1 VKEDEEAKAV
11 SPLISAEKRIMW
23 AKRIRGFWQ
32 EFGRKKIGVI
42 GLFLLVFFVVMAVFA
57 PWLTPYQPLSSKR
70 VATGF
75 AVPEWIRIL
84 PEHQNLPST
93 HSMSFYW
100 EKGEE
105 SEFIKAWG
113 HNVEAQFE
121 SETMET
127 VYVRFN
133 ASISYPETSPPD
145 EFYITFVWSAEQIND
160 IEYLLKMVV
169 VNPKGED
176 FLLWTEGWNTKSKGE
191 SVYQNSYDPFLMDR
205 LGLKLGV
212 DNLAHNIFSE
222 KGEYNFTLQMA
233 LKPQTENAGATIT
246 LQNANL
252 VTLGSVHG
260 ILGTDNQGADIWA
273 QVVYGARISLTIGLL
288 AAILE
293 TIIGITVGVFAGYL
307 GGPVDE
313 ILMRIVDILLCLPLL
328 PLLLALVAL
337 FGANVMYIV
346 LFVAIFGWQS
356 LSRIVRSHVLS
367 LRETS
372 FIECARAAGATRFYI
387 IIKHMI
393 PNVLP
398 IAFASMVLSVPSAIL
413 FEATLSFLGF
423 GDPSAPTWGR
433 MLSYAFGAGGF
444 THDPIAWWWVL
455 PPGLAIT
462 FLCLAFVF
470 MGHAVDEVINPRLR
484 RRR

>member
-1 VKEDEEAKAV
+1 M
-11 SPLISAEKRIMW
+11 SPLISEERRIMW
-23 AKRIRGFWQ
+23 AKRIKGFWQ
-32 EFGRKKIGVI
+32 EFRRKKIGVV
-42 GLFLLVFFVVMAVFA
+42 GLFLLALFVIMAVFA
-57 PWLTPYQPLSSKR
+57 PWLTPYQPLGSER

-75 AVPEWIRIL
+75 AMPQWVKIFPGL
-84 PEHQNLPST
+84 QDLPST
-93 HSMSFYW
+93 HSMSLYW
-100 EKGEE
+100 EKEE
-105 SEFIKAWG
+105 ASEFIKAWG
-113 HNVEAQFE
+113 HNVVVQFE
-121 SETMET
+121 PGTTET
-127 VYVRFN
+127 VYVELG
-133 ASISYPETSPPD
+133 AKISYPEDSPPD
-145 EFYITFVWSAEQIND
+145 TFYVTFTWGAEQIKD
-160 IEYLLKMVV
+160 MEYLLKLIV
-169 VNPKGED
+169 VNPKGESY
-176 FLLWTEGWNTKSKGE
+176 LLWLPQGWQTKSKGA
-191 SVYQNSYDPFLMDR
+191 SVYIDSHNPLLMDR
-205 LGLKLGV
+205 LGLKRGE
-212 DNLAHNIFSE
+212 DNLANIVFSE
-222 KGEYNFTLQMA
+222 KGEYNFTLQVA
-233 LKPQTENAGATIT
+233 FKPQTENAEAKIT
-246 LQNANL
+246 FQDTTL
-252 VTLGSVHG
+252 VTLGGVHG
-260 ILGTDNQGADIWA
+260 ILGTDNEGVDIWA
-273 QVVYGARISLTIGLL
+273 QLVYGARISLTIGLL

-313 ILMRIVDILLCLPLL
+313 ILMRIVDILLSLPLL

-372 FIECARAAGATRFYI
+372 FIECARAAGGSRFYI
-387 IIKHMI
+387 ILKHMI

-444 THDPIAWWWVL
+444 THLPIAWWWVL

-470 MGHAVDEVINPRLR
+470 MGHAVDEIVNPRLR

>member
-1 VKEDEEAKAV
+1 V

-23 AKRIRGFWQ
+23 VKRIRGFWQ

-84 PEHQNLPST
+84 PESQNLPST

-121 SETMET
+121 AETMET

-160 IEYLLKMVV
+160 IEYLLKMIV

-176 FLLWTEGWNTKSKGE
+176 FLLWTEGWNTKNKGQN
-191 SVYQNSYDPFLMDR
+191 VYQNSYDPLLMDR

-233 LKPQTENAGATIT
+233 LKPQTENAEATIT

-444 THDPIAWWWVL
+444 THEPIAWWWVL

>member
-1 VKEDEEAKAV
+1 M
-11 SPLISAEKRIMW
+11 SPLISAERRIMW

-32 EFGRKKIGVI
+32 EFGRKKIGLV
-42 GLFLLVFFVVMAVFA
+42 GLFLLTLFVIMALFA
-57 PWLTPYQPLSSKR
+57 PWLTPYRPLTSERLAAS
-70 VATGF
+70 F
-75 AVPEWIRIL
+75 AKPQWIKIL
-84 PEHQNLPST
+84 PGVQDLPST
-93 HSMSFYW
+93 HSMSLYW
-100 EKGEE
+100 EKEE
-105 SEFIKAWG
+105 TPELIKAWG
-113 HNVEAQFE
+113 SNVVVQFE
-121 SETMET
+121 QGTTET
-127 VYVRFN
+127 VYVELG
-133 ASISYPETSPPD
+133 AKISYPEISPPN
-145 EFYITFVWSAEQIND
+145 EFYITFNWKAEQIND
-160 IEYLLKMVV
+160 IEYLLKLIVA
-169 VNPKGED
+169 NPNGED
-176 FLLWTEGWNTKSKGE
+176 FLLWIEGWQTKDKGE
-191 SVYQNSYDPFLMDR
+191 SIYLDSNNPLLMNR
-205 LGLKLGV
+205 LGLKLGI
-212 DNLAHNIFSE
+212 DNLANNVFSE
-222 KGEYNFTLQMA
+222 KGEYNFTMEVA
-233 LKPQTENAGATIT
+233 LKPQTENAEATIT
-246 LQNANL
+246 FQDANL
-252 VTLGSVHG
+252 ITLGEVHG
-260 ILGTDNQGADIWA
+260 ILGTDNEGGDIWA
-273 QVVYGARISLTIGLL
+273 QLVYGARISLTIGLL

-444 THDPIAWWWVL
+444 THQPIAWWWVL

-470 MGHAVDEVINPRLR
+470 MGHAVDEIINPRLR

>member
-1 VKEDEEAKAV
+1 VEKDEEAKVV
-11 SPLISAEKRIMW
+11 SPLISAERRIMW

-32 EFGRKKIGVI
+32 EFGRKKIGMI
-42 GLFLLVFFVVMAVFA
+42 GLFLLAVFVVMALFA
-57 PWLTPYQPLSSKR
+57 PWLTPYQPLSHER

-75 AVPEWIRIL
+75 AMPQWVRTL
-84 PEHQNLPST
+84 PGLQNLPST
-93 HSMSFYW
+93 HTMSFYW
-100 EKGEE
+100 EKEDG

-113 HNVEAQFE
+113 QNVEIQFE

-127 VYVRFN
+127 LYVEL
-133 ASISYPETSPPD
+133 STKVSYPELSPPD
-145 EFYITFVWSAEQIND
+145 NFYITFTWDARQIND
-160 IEYLLKMVV
+160 IEYLIKIIV

-176 FLLWTEGWNTKSKGE
+176 FLLWIEGWNTKNKGE
-191 SVYQNSYDPFLMDR
+191 TVYHDSYDPFLMNR

-212 DNLAHNIFSE
+212 DNLANDVFSE
-222 KGEYNFTLQMA
+222 KGEYNFTLQVA
-233 LKPQTENAGATIT
+233 LKPQTENAEATIT
-246 LQNANL
+246 FQDTEL
-252 VTLGSVHG
+252 VTLGEVHG
-260 ILGTDNQGADIWA
+260 ILGTDNEGSDIWA

-313 ILMRIVDILLCLPLL
+313 VLMRIVDILLCLPLL

-337 FGANVMYIV
+337 FGANVMYVVI
-346 LFVAIFGWQS
+346 FVAVFGWQS

-372 FIECARAAGATRFYI
+372 FIECARAAGGTRFYI
-387 IIKHMI
+387 IFKHMI

-462 FLCLAFVF
+462 LICLAFVF
-470 MGHAVDEVINPRLR
+470 MGHAVDEVINPKLR